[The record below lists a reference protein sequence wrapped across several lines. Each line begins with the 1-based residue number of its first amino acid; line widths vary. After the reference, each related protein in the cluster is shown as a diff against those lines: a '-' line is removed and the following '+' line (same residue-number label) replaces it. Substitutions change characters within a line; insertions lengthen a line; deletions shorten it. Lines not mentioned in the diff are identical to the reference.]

1 MATLTNI
8 ETGDTKE
15 APAGYSWTTLLFGPI
30 PAFMRGDIF
39 WGGIMLA
46 TDIVTGG
53 LTWLLVWPFLYNGLY
68 YKRLTDAGYKPG
80 RATQKLVNPDVVKAA
95 EAPPPPPTPAAE
107 RTRFMPAGS
116 FTPPTPTQKD

>member
-15 APAGYSWTTLLFGPI
+15 APSGYSWTTLLFGPI

-39 WGGIMLA
+39 WGVIIL
-46 TDIVTGG
+46 
-53 LTWLLVWPFLYNGLY
+53 LTTPLGWLLVWPFIYNGLY
-68 YKRLTDAGYKPG
+68 YKKLTDAGYKPG
-80 RATQKLVNPDVVKAA
+80 RATAKLVNPDVVAA
-95 EAPPPPPTPAAE
+95 AAAPPPPPPPAAE

-116 FTPPTPTQKD
+116 FTPPTPSEPKE